1 MALTPPDPA
10 CCQAEKGGA
19 FMLGPGLMRC
29 SAKPTVIATEKKP
42 GADGVRGSMSLCT
55 ECQGVLVERMGD
67 DYANFEAC

>member
-1 MALTPPDPA
+1 
-10 CCQAEKGGA
+10 
-19 FMLGPGLMRC
+19 MLGPGLMRC